1 MTGTHAPP
9 TYDEIY
15 AALVA
20 LHDRLIAAVTPLSD
34 PQLSAPSYDDDW
46 SIAQVLSH
54 LGSGADVFTL
64 FLEAGLRGEP
74 APGLEAMQ
82 PVWETWNAK
91 SPHDQARDA
100 LAANGVFLDRLAS
113 LSDGDKERWR
123 LALFGGERDLP
134 ALLRMRL
141 SEHAVHSWDVLV
153 ALDSSASVDANAV
166 SLLIDTLP
174 DLVGLVAKP
183 GGLTRRIRVTTQAPD
198 REFQLD
204 IAPDSS
210 QLTASGA
217 PAAGAG
223 GDDLRLPA
231 EAFLRLVY
239 GRLDPEH
246 TPSDLGEYALLD
258 VLRPV
263 FPGM

>member
-1 MTGTHAPP
+1 MRTQVPP

-15 AALVA
+15 AALLQ
-20 LHDRLIAAVTPLSD
+20 LHDRLVVAVAPLAD
-34 PQLSAPSYDDDW
+34 PQLRAPSYDDDW

-54 LGSGADVFTL
+54 LGSGAEVFTL
-64 FLEAGLRGEP
+64 FLQAGLRGEP

-82 PVWETWNAK
+82 PVWESWNAK
-91 SPHDQARDA
+91 SPQDQARDA
-100 LAANGVFLDRLAS
+100 LGANAAFLDRLAG
-113 LSDGDKERWR
+113 LSDVDKERWR
-123 LALFGGERDLP
+123 LTLFGGARDLP

-153 ALDSSASVDANAV
+153 ALDSGATVDADAV
-166 SLLIDTLP
+166 TLLIDTLP

-183 GGLTRRIRVTTQAPD
+183 GGLTRRIQVSTHTPD
-198 REFQLD
+198 REFLLD

-210 QLTASGA
+210 QLTATSA
-217 PAAGAG
+217 PGAGAD
-223 GDDLRLPA
+223 GDELRLPA

-246 TPSDLGEYALLD
+246 VPPGVGEDAYLD

-263 FPGM
+263 FPGL